1 MTLKA
6 TQKYRK
12 TPKGVLTNL
21 YSAIK
26 ERAKNKNIELPDF
39 SLNELHNMFLEDKKF
54 LRLFDEWEKS
64 NYTKAKKPSIDRI
77 NNKIGYLKNNI
88 HIVSWSENRFKQSME
103 RRSRKGKVAQILNGK
118 IINIFNSQREA
129 YKKLNIQQ
137 SMLSMALT
145 GKCKTAYGYE
155 WKYIY
160 ENEELLNE

>member
-1 MTLKA
+1 
-6 TQKYRK
+6 
-12 TPKGVLTNL
+12 
-21 YSAIK
+21 
-26 ERAKNKNIELPDF
+26 
-39 SLNELHNMFLEDKKF
+39 
-54 LRLFDEWEKS
+54 
-64 NYTKAKKPSIDRI
+64 
-77 NNKIGYLKNNI
+77 
-88 HIVSWSENRFKQSME
+88 ME

-160 ENEELLNE
+160 ENKELLNEI